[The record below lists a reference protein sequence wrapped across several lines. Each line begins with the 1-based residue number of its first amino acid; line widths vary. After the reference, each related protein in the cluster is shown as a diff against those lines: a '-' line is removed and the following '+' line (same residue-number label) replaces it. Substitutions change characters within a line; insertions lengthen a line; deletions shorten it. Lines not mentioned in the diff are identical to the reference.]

1 MHGFAVLFDNWK
13 VSSSEIWNKMTVKKL
28 QKLRFCKNCNFI
40 GERSEAAIHG
50 NSGINLKENTR
61 GGVLI

>member
-1 MHGFAVLFDNWK
+1 
-13 VSSSEIWNKMTVKKL
+13 MTVKKL

-40 GERSEAAIHG
+40 GERSEAAIHV

>member
-1 MHGFAVLFDNWK
+1 
-13 VSSSEIWNKMTVKKL
+13 MTVKKL

-40 GERSEAAIHG
+40 EERSEAAIRG
-50 NSGINLKENTR
+50 NSGINLKENTC